1 MTLTRNDLWSL
12 EEYAG
17 RREEF
22 RKRTG
27 AKKASASGPRPPRH
41 AVF

>member
-22 RKRTG
+22 RKQVLAHKKL
-27 AKKASASGPRPPRH
+27 AKWLWPPRY